1 MPQGLS
7 LGDETQS
14 LEIVESET
22 VYRGAIWD
30 VRRETFDYRGEK
42 LTRDFVDHPGA
53 VSIVALNDN
62 AEIMMIRQYRHAIRA
77 LDWEIPAGLL
87 DIPGEDPLVCA
98 QRELVEEA
106 DLEADTW
113 QHLTRLNTTPGGS
126 NESTH
131 IFLATGLHEREHDYV
146 RTGEEADL
154 EKRWVPLSDVVAEIL
169 SGEMTN
175 QMSVTAVLAVYA
187 SRH

>member
-1 MPQGLS
+1 MPQGFS

-131 IFLATGLHEREHDYV
+131 IFLATDRPQTSGITHGITPNRPAY
-146 RTGEEADL
+146 
-154 EKRWVPLSDVVAEIL
+154 WLSLGRQNGTNL
-169 SGEMTN
+169 SHFEGNPT
-175 QMSVTAVLAVYA
+175 SIA
-187 SRH
+187 S

>member
-1 MPQGLS
+1 MPQGFS
-7 LGDETQS
+7 LGDKTQS

-106 DLEADTW
+106 D
-113 QHLTRLNTTPGGS
+113 
-126 NESTH
+126 
-131 IFLATGLHEREHDYV
+131 
-146 RTGEEADL
+146 
-154 EKRWVPLSDVVAEIL
+154 
-169 SGEMTN
+169 
-175 QMSVTAVLAVYA
+175 
-187 SRH
+187 

>member
-53 VSIVALNDN
+53 VSVVALNDN

-87 DIPGEDPLVCA
+87 DIPGGGSAGVCA
-98 QRELVEEA
+98 AGIGRGSRSGSGYVG
-106 DLEADTW
+106 
-113 QHLTRLNTTPGGS
+113 TRHP
-126 NESTH
+126 
-131 IFLATGLHEREHDYV
+131 AEHHAGRV
-146 RTGEEADL
+146 
-154 EKRWVPLSDVVAEIL
+154 K
-169 SGEMTN
+169 
-175 QMSVTAVLAVYA
+175 
-187 SRH
+187 

>member
-1 MPQGLS
+1 MPKRVF
-7 LGDETQS
+7 LGDEAQS
-14 LEIVESET
+14 LGIVSSEK
-22 VYRGAIWD
+22 VYEGAIWN
-30 VRRETFDYRGEK
+30 VQRETFDYHGGE

-53 VSIVALNDN
+53 VSIVAINDHG
-62 AEIMMIRQYRHAIRA
+62 EIMMIRQYRHAIRA

-98 QRELVEEA
+98 KRELVEEA

-113 QHLTRLNTTPGGS
+113 QHITRLNTTPGGS

-131 IFLATGLHEREHDYV
+131 IFLATGLQEREHEYV

-154 EKRWVPLSDVVAEIL
+154 EKRWVPLEDAVASIL

-175 QMSVTAVLAVYA
+175 QISVTAVLAVYA

>member
-14 LEIVESET
+14 LEIVESKT

-53 VSIVALNDN
+53 VSVVALNDN

-87 DIPGEDPLVCA
+87 DIPWEDPLVCA
-98 QRELVEEA
+98 QRASLPAVPRRRHAAGTEDGA
-106 DLEADTW
+106 GPTRWARTW
-113 QHLTRLNTTPGGS
+113 H
-126 NESTH
+126 
-131 IFLATGLHEREHDYV
+131 
-146 RTGEEADL
+146 
-154 EKRWVPLSDVVAEIL
+154 
-169 SGEMTN
+169 
-175 QMSVTAVLAVYA
+175 
-187 SRH
+187 